1 MLNYIEDVNR
11 FDLPTPPEWFL
22 KRLWD
27 FDAELV
33 LIPSQREVV
42 GVPAAYL
49 LCRRRLYSLS
59 MSDTVMFD
67 NKNPDTNMCHVH
79 KLLPIGPLRFN
90 NGCSTFTEAAC
101 DSLLKDL
108 AARDMWAVTGRDKDP
123 DAAWKLVEDNEQAT
137 KDKERRNLREHFYH
151 LGRDAYR
158 SLKARTGQRNKRAT
172 DVTQPQSAQRVTL
185 TDAL

>member
-11 FDLPTPPEWFL
+11 FHLPTPPEWFL

-33 LIPSQREVV
+33 LIPSRREVV
-42 GVPAAYL
+42 GVSAAYL
-49 LCRRRLYSLS
+49 LCRRRLFSLQLG
-59 MSDTVMFD
+59 DAVMLD
-67 NKNPDTNMCHVH
+67 NLNPDTNMCHVH

-90 NGCSTFTEAAC
+90 NGATTFTEGAC
-101 DSLLKDL
+101 DSLLRDL
-108 AARDMWAVTGRDKDP
+108 RERDMWAVTGRDKDP
-123 DAAWKLVEDNEQAT
+123 DAAWKLVEDNERYAEEKAQ
-137 KDKERRNLREHFYH
+137 RSLREHFYH